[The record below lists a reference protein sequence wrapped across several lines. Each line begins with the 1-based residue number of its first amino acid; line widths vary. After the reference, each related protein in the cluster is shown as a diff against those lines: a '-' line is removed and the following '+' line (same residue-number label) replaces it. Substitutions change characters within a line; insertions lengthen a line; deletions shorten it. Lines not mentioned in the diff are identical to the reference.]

1 MYNWYIKKQEKAVNS
16 ISTADA
22 RKDFADIINRVT
34 YGQEQI
40 MLTRRGKEVA
50 AIVSVEELKLLQQIE
65 DKMDVIDAQKSLEEA
80 GSNISAEDTWKQ
92 LGL

>member
-1 MYNWYIKKQEKAVNS
+1 MNS